1 MPIIITVLQSALEGV
16 LKYLVTI
23 IIYVTFCVD
32 SPLRQLTLSSLP
44 VEYDSGA
51 SVLIPGGPL
60 SGCAVTD
67 PQPICSP
74 GTLVINDG
82 DNGPLNQN
90 LTDVTG
96 VLAWNQDVTIIVS
109 VVQTSPISVTGIN
122 LFFYNNP
129 SVGVG
134 LPHEIELAYSD
145 NPLAVSNPLGHA
157 VLGNQDLSEDDNI
170 LRNITV
176 AVLPSTGSP
185 VYSSIGITFHF
196 SELNRISWLLLS
208 EIEICTDAGIVY
220 ITAI

>member
-1 MPIIITVLQSALEGV
+1 MYIAVLFQEHNNSIIIIFA
-16 LKYLVTI
+16 I
-23 IIYVTFCVD
+23 VD
-32 SPLRQLTLSSLP
+32 SPLRMLVLSSSLP

-51 SVLIPGGPL
+51 SVLIPDGPL
-60 SGCAVTD
+60 SGCVAIS
-67 PQPICSP
+67 PLPICAP

-109 VVQTSPISVTGIN
+109 VQPTTPVAVTGIN

-145 NPLAVSNPLGHA
+145 NPLAVSNPLDHA

-170 LRNITV
+170 LRNVTV
-176 AVLPSTGSP
+176 AVLPSSGSP
-185 VYSSIGITFHF
+185 LYTSIGITLHF
-196 SELNRISWLLLS
+196 SELNRIRWLLLS
-208 EIEICTDAGIVY
+208 EIEICNNAGSYTV
-220 ITAI
+220 

>member
-1 MPIIITVLQSALEGV
+1 MFAI
-16 LKYLVTI
+16 
-23 IIYVTFCVD
+23 VD
-32 SPLRQLTLSSLP
+32 SPLRQLTLLSLP

-51 SVLIPGGPL
+51 SVLVPGGPL
-60 SGCAVTD
+60 SGCAATV

-109 VVQTSPISVTGIN
+109 VNTPISVTGIN

-134 LPHEIELAYSD
+134 LPHEVEVVYSD

-170 LRNITV
+170 LRNVTV
-176 AVLPSTGSP
+176 AVLPSWSSP

-208 EIEICTDAGIVY
+208 EIEICADAGIATV
-220 ITAI
+220 